1 MQAKAAIVL
10 FVVYTSL
17 LFASINHAQVQHYT
31 QYNIKIFEDSSATWT
46 VTQVLDINGTVDT
59 WDGFQ
64 HKVFNLVD
72 AAMNQTQREMAVDYT
87 SLQMNTALSWETQTK
102 TVKYIF
108 TWVNFSYAQNGQ
120 VIVGDIF
127 GVDGF
132 FSGLYG
138 EGTVEIS
145 YPQQF
150 IIHSV
155 SPTPSERDDDAQSLE
170 WLGSQYFINGHPH
183 IVLID
188 TNKVSNS
195 DTHIDTLII
204 EVATIVTGFSM
215 GVVGFFW
222 MKRRN
227 RQAKEANVNKHLE
240 APNVETGEEKIIKTL
255 KSVGGSAFQ
264 SAITE
269 RCNFSKAKTSQLL
282 ATLEKRGVVRRYKK
296 GRDKI
301 VMLIEKAK
309 GE

>member
-1 MQAKAAIVL
+1 MQAKVVLAL
-10 FVVYTSL
+10 FVVYTGL
-17 LFASINHAQVQHYT
+17 LFASTNHAQVQPYT

-64 HKVFNLVD
+64 QKVFNLVE
-72 AAMNQTQREMAVDYT
+72 AAMKQTQREMVVDPT
-87 SLQMNTALSWETQTK
+87 SLQMNTALSWETQSK

-132 FSGLYG
+132 FSRLYG
-138 EGTVEIS
+138 NGTVQIS
-145 YPQQF
+145 YPQHF
-150 IIHSV
+150 VIYSV
-155 SPTPSERDDDAQSLE
+155 SPTPSERDDESQVIE
-170 WLGSQYFINGHPH
+170 WLGSEYFINGHPH
-183 IVLID
+183 IVLTD
-188 TNKVSNS
+188 TNKVSNN
-195 DTHIDTLII
+195 DTQMDTLSI
-204 EVATIVTGFSM
+204 EVAAIATGFSM
-215 GVVGFFW
+215 VIVGFFW
-222 MKRRN
+222 VKRRQ
-227 RQAKEANVNKHLE
+227 RKAKEANINKSLE
-240 APNVETGEEKIIKTL
+240 VPNVETGEEKIIKTL
-255 KSVGGSAFQ
+255 KSSGGSAFQ

-301 VMLIEKAK
+301 VMLIEKAR